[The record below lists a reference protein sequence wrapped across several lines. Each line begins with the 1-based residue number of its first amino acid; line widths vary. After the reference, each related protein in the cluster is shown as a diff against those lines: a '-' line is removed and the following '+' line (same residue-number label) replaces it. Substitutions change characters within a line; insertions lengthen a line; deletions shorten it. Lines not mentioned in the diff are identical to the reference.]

1 MEKIKDKV
9 LDKKARSVTARAE
22 KYKHQYPFWF
32 ARAVSF
38 S

>member
-9 LDKKARSVTARAE
+9 LDKKARSVPARAE
-22 KYKHQYPFWF
+22 KYKHQHPFLF
-32 ARAVSF
+32 ARAMSF

>member
-9 LDKKARSVTARAE
+9 LDKKARSVPARAE
-22 KYKHQYPFWF
+22 LFNHQRPFLF